1 MVRRLLLAALCLSSP
16 LTCASQNINGEATYI
31 SFSVLGAQDTIPLAI
46 NASGTVTGY
55 YYASPSLVRGFL
67 RTADGTIST
76 FDVMGGVWTQ
86 PESINAKGDI
96 AGFYDLILGGA
107 HQVTQGFLRYAN
119 GRIVTI
125 GPPGQTT
132 PPTITDPVSINDFD
146 EIAGDYVS
154 EGLSSFTW
162 SAQAG
167 YQVPIQLSQAD
178 ATATAINASGSVVGT
193 MMAATGR
200 EGFVFHP
207 DGYWAVITLPTAPL
221 ANGNLQPGG
230 LC

>member
-1 MVRRLLLAALCLSSP
+1 MVRCLLLAALCLSSP

-31 SFSVLGAQDTIPLAI
+31 SFSVLGAQGTIPLAI

-86 PESINAKGDI
+86 PKSINAKGDI
-96 AGFYDLILGGA
+96 AGFYDLILEGA

-132 PPTITDPVSINDFD
+132 TPTRLVSMTSTRLRETTFPTVFLRLPGPPERGTRFRYSFRRRTPWQRRSTR
-146 EIAGDYVS
+146 AG
-154 EGLSSFTW
+154 LW
-162 SAQAG
+162 S
-167 YQVPIQLSQAD
+167 V
-178 ATATAINASGSVVGT
+178 
-193 MMAATGR
+193 R
-200 EGFVFHP
+200 
-207 DGYWAVITLPTAPL
+207 
-221 ANGNLQPGG
+221 
-230 LC
+230 